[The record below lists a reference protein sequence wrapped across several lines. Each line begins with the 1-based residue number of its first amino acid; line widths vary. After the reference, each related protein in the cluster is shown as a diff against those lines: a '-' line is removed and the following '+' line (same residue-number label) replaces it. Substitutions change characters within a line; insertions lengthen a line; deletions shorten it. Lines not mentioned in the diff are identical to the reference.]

1 MRKFI
6 PVLFFFTLVLISL
19 RTFLL
24 SDRLI
29 GHNWDFTFPYPN
41 ELFTRIDLLSK
52 YAWLNIDLG
61 SATDLTISHLIP
73 NAIISTL
80 GKVFGS
86 VVSVKILLI
95 TVLIIAF
102 IGYKKLLDYLKGESL
117 LHYLFA
123 FLFAFSPFLFNEFI
137 GGSWYMWISY
147 AAAPYYFVS
156 VSSLVLSNKWR
167 YTYLFIISSFFLISS
182 LQNFFC
188 LEFILVSYLLFI
200 SYQQKRIRGI
210 TQRVILYHLVLVGI
224 NLYWIINFIISYS
237 HFANIA
243 FTKTSTGNFF
253 SVQNS
258 LQSLPNIL
266 MLSGYLDR
274 NMYFFTLPI
283 QIRHFFILG
292 TYSVW
297 FIIFYS
303 IFLLRKKNTI
313 LSSSISFWLALLL
326 FSVFFVKGGNIPFSI
341 ETIAFFQNIPFM
353 ALFRSPQHLMFFPAF
368 IVPIL
373 IAYTYEILRLEKK
386 SYLILIVWCS
396 ILIWTSGWFL
406 NGDLGRQKLTE
417 QKRDRINL
425 FSLPIGLQR
434 YYRNNWE
441 QQNFHRVLFLPST
454 LSPVYKPTVF
464 QDGGQGGVPE
474 YLYLNNPTVTAE
486 KNIDVA
492 EFELIFCKNKK
503 NDYFP
508 YIQKFAVKEIIL
520 RRDVLPIFTECK
532 NIFDANKIEE
542 RLKGDRRLELTY
554 RDGSITIFTVKS
566 ALVRPAI
573 FSPSQLIQKR
583 FTITSYQVSPV
594 EHSVNI
600 NRAPQS
606 FDIIY
611 LSNFNYH
618 WQLNSWPA
626 TTGAKGYG
634 NKWKITM
641 NELCKTTVC
650 TKNLDNTYSA
660 KITMYFSLQK
670 YLNLGLI
677 LSAIVIIGSIS
688 ALHIYENSKKKS

>member
-1 MRKFI
+1 MRKLI
-6 PVLFFFTLVLISL
+6 PVLIFFAFVLIGL
-19 RTFLL
+19 RAFLL
-24 SDRLI
+24 SDQLI

-61 SATDLTISHLIP
+61 SASDLTISHLIP
-73 NAIISTL
+73 NTIISTL

-86 VVSVKILLI
+86 IVSVKILLVS
-95 TVLIIAF
+95 VLIFAF
-102 IGYKKLLDYLKGESL
+102 FGYKKLLDYLKGKNPI
-117 LHYLFA
+117 HYLFA

-147 AAAPYYFVS
+147 AAAPFYFVS
-156 VSSLVLSNKWR
+156 VSSLVLNNKLR
-167 YTYLFIISSFFLISS
+167 YIYVFIISSFFLISS

-200 SYQQKRIRGI
+200 SYKQKRILEV
-210 TQRVILYHLVLVGI
+210 TQKIILYHLVLVGI
-224 NLYWIINFIISYS
+224 NLYWVINFIISYS
-237 HFANIA
+237 HFATIA

-258 LQSLPNIL
+258 LQSIPNIL
-266 MLSGYLDR
+266 TLSGYLDR
-274 NMYFFTLPI
+274 NMYFFALPN
-283 QIRHFFILG
+283 QLRHFFILG

-303 IFLLRKKNTI
+303 IFLLRKKNTS
-313 LSSSISFWLALLL
+313 LSSSIYFWLALFL
-326 FSVFFVKGGNIPFSI
+326 FSIFFVKGGNIPFSI
-341 ETIAFFQNIPFM
+341 ETIAFFQNFQFM

-373 IAYTYEILRLEKK
+373 IAYTYEILRLENK
-386 SYLILIVWCS
+386 SYSIMIVWCS
-396 ILIWTSGWFL
+396 ILIWTSGWYL
-406 NGDLGRQKLTE
+406 NGDLGRHKLTE
-417 QKRDRINL
+417 QKKDRINL
-425 FSLPIGLQR
+425 FALPFGLQR

-441 QQNFHRVLFLPST
+441 QQDFHRILFLPST
-454 LSPVYKPTVF
+454 LSPIYKPTAF

-492 EFELIFCKNKK
+492 EFELIFCKNKEK
-503 NDYFP
+503 DYFT
-508 YIQKFAVKEIIL
+508 YIQKFAVKELIL

-542 RLKGDRRLELTY
+542 RLKKDGRLDLTY
-554 RDGSITIFTVKS
+554 RDENITIFTVKS
-566 ALVRPAI
+566 SLVQSAI
-573 FSPSQLIQKR
+573 FSPSQPTQKQ

-594 EHSVNI
+594 EHTVYI
-600 NRAPQS
+600 NHAPQS

-618 WQLNSWPA
+618 WQLNSRPA

-641 NELCKTTVC
+641 NELCKTSIC
-650 TKNLDNTYSA
+650 SKNSDNTYSA
-660 KITMYFSLQK
+660 KTTMYFSLQK
-670 YLNLGLI
+670 YLDLGLI
-677 LSAIVIIGSIS
+677 LSTIVIIGSIG
-688 ALHIYENSKKKS
+688 ALQIYDNSKKKS